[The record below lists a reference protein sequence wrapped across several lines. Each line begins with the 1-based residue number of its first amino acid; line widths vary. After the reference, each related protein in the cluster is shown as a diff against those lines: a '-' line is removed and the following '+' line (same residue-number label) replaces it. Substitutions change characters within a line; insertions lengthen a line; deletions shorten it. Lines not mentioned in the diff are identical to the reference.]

1 MSIVNL
7 PPDTYRNKLASW
19 QDVTEAQPTVMAPQ
33 TVHLGLGSN
42 LGDRRA
48 MLQRALD
55 ALHALPETEVLHCSQ
70 IYETEPWGDIAQDPF
85 YNCAVEIRTVL
96 QPFQL
101 LAAVKDIERDMGRIE
116 VQRNGPRIIDID
128 ILLYGNIVLKQ
139 KGLTIP
145 HPSMTERNFVLHPL
159 REIAGGIVHPV
170 EQVTIIELAR
180 RCADAGG
187 AVETGIVL
195 TPSPRRTDVPPSQR

>member
-7 PPDTYRNKLASW
+7 PPDTYGHLLASW
-19 QDVTEAQPTVMAPQ
+19 QDITEAQPTAMAPQ
-33 TVHLGLGSN
+33 AVYLGLGSN

-48 MLQRALD
+48 MLQQALD
-55 ALHALPETEVLHCSQ
+55 ALHALPETDVFRCSQ
-70 IYETEPWGDIAQDPF
+70 IFETEPWGDIAQDSF

-101 LAAVKDIERDMGRIE
+101 LGAVKGIERDMGRVE
-116 VQRNGPRIIDID
+116 VRRNGPRIIDID

-139 KGLTIP
+139 EGLTIP
-145 HPSMTERNFVLHPL
+145 HPSMTERNFVLLPL
-159 REIAGGIVHPV
+159 REIAGGVVHPV
-170 EQVTIIELAR
+170 AKATIIELAR
-180 RCADAGG
+180 RCSDTGG

-195 TPSPRRTDVPPSQR
+195 APAPRRAGVPPSPR